1 MNDDEINNTESL
13 DEAVNVITVSSSI
26 LMILT
31 ILLLIIITL
40 T

>member
-13 DEAVNVITVSSSI
+13 DEAVNVMVSSSI
-26 LMILT
+26 LILILT